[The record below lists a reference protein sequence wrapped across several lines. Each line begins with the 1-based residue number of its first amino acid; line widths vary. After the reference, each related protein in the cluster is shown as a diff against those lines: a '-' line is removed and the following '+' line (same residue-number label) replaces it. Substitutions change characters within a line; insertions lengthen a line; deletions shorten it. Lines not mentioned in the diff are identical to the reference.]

1 MNRHT
6 LPECELERYNRHGI
20 ASVPLSQIGWEGITI
35 EVPSGKTTPEVRY
48 AWIRHGEV
56 KISSGQNKAPPS
68 ALEITAGWGLDELRV
83 IPCRFHVS
91 DPLEYARFLLELDA
105 DYVIFER
112 SFQGNDGIRIALE
125 PVYPR

>member
-6 LPECELERYNRHGI
+6 LPESELERYNQHGI

-48 AWIRHGEV
+48 AWICSGEL

-68 ALEITAGWGLDELRV
+68 ALEITAGLGLAELRV
-83 IPCRFHVS
+83 IPCRFHAS
-91 DPLEYARFLLELDA
+91 DLLEYTRFLLELDA
-105 DYVIFER
+105 DYVIFEE
-112 SFQGNDGIRIALE
+112 SFQGKDGTLIALE